1 MEQLPS
7 NIDQLLVDLESPDP
21 AVRQA
26 AATELGKMTVSQER
40 IVLAL
45 EKAALADDLTV
56 AGSVQAAAAAR
67 AALQTPAHRDLL
79 QQLRQRLFVE
89 GNTPTPTTNSHRF
102 LILAGACLLGIVLGL
117 IILTTSDYFVPW
129 EKLPAPPAGAVELLT
144 FKQGRNYR
152 LVSRSADG
160 AMYTYQVYDGWFQND
175 ASQIDMSAPAF
186 EPCTYAPPQFGPF
199 NNVPRDIISC
209 VTAILYA
216 PDASFQDIFALDKN
230 GDVWRWTIGGGF
242 KEVAD
247 DFVIRPCL
255 SGLIGLLVGYLFIVW
270 SRRRRA
276 KRDLIY

>member
-7 NIDQLLVDLESPDP
+7 NIDQLLADLESPEP

-45 EKAALADDLTV
+45 EKAALADDQTV
-56 AGSVQAAAAAR
+56 DGSVQAAAAAR

-79 QQLRQRLFVE
+79 QQMRQHLFVE
-89 GNTPTPTTNSHRF
+89 GKRPTPTTNSHRF

-117 IILTTSDYFVPW
+117 IILPTSDYFVPW
-129 EKLPAPPAGAVELLT
+129 EKFPAPPAGAVELLT

-160 AMYTYQVYDGWFQND
+160 TMYAYQFYDGWFRIDNSQND
-175 ASQIDMSAPAF
+175 TSERAF
-186 EPCTYAPPQFGPF
+186 EPCTFAPPQFGSF

-209 VTAILYA
+209 VTAISYA
-216 PDASFQDIFALDKN
+216 PDASFSQIFVLDKN
-230 GDVWRWTIGGGF
+230 GDVWRWIIG
-242 KEVAD
+242 VASKKS
-247 DFVIRPCL
+247 L
-255 SGLIGLLVGYLFIVW
+255 MTL
-270 SRRRRA
+270 
-276 KRDLIY
+276 